1 MGREFRSKGA
11 NVQLGPGLNVARVPQ
26 CGRNFEYLS
35 GEDPYLGATLV
46 REVVTGIQSQAVIA
60 TAKHYVL
67 NSQESDRGEVVSAAA
82 ERARWEIYYPPF
94 AAAVEAG
101 VGSVMCSYNRVDT
114 GGGEGAQPSYACEND
129 QTLLLDLKQGMGF
142 KGWVMSDWGGTHS
155 TAPAA
160 LAGLDQEMPVASFFG
175 APLAKAVAAG
185 EVPAWR
191 VDDMARR
198 VLRAMLATGAMSWA
212 PNATDFSANATC
224 ADHDAVARAAAA
236 AGTVLLKNAPP
247 GPSEV
252 PVLPLGRGV
261 KSIAMVGDA
270 CHEKPVVTGHGSAE
284 VPAARL
290 VTPLEGAR
298 AQAAA
303 RGIAVAYVSSK
314 DPKAPLLAAAA
325 DVAVVCAGTTS
336 GEGVDRSTL
345 ALSPAEDRLV
355 AAVAAMQ
362 PATVAV
368 VYSPGAVLLPW
379 DSQVAAVL
387 LAFLPGDQAGHSLA
401 DLLFGAVSP
410 SGRLP
415 LTLPHRD
422 NEVAMTPA
430 QFPGVNGTSSFSEGL
445 EVGYRWYTAHN
456 VPPKYPFGHGLS
468 YATFTYANLTVR
480 PLPVEW
486 PSEGALGGAAAV
498 VAVEVTNKG
507 PFLGEAAEVVQ
518 LYLTYPPGAGEPARQ
533 LRGFSKVTLAP
544 GGTRTVEFQIP
555 LRWACTWVAGE
566 GWWPAWGLFE
576 VAVGASSGDTRLSAL
591 WKLELA
597 PPHG

>member
-1 MGREFRSKGA
+1 MAAVLALPWALFLLLLAAPVAPRGGPDPGDIDGMAALLVSKMTQKEKLSLVGGVPSAFTYTGIVPGVPRLQIPPLYMNDGPLGFRCNNYPGSTTAFPSGLNIAASWDHAVAGALGRAMGREFRSKGA

-345 ALSPAEDRLV
+345 ALSPARAEPPQRTR
-355 AAVAAMQ
+355 
-362 PATVAV
+362 PPSRGIATL
-368 VYSPGAVLLPW
+368 SP
-379 DSQVAAVL
+379 
-387 LAFLPGDQAGHSLA
+387 
-401 DLLFGAVSP
+401 
-410 SGRLP
+410 
-415 LTLPHRD
+415 
-422 NEVAMTPA
+422 
-430 QFPGVNGTSSFSEGL
+430 
-445 EVGYRWYTAHN
+445 
-456 VPPKYPFGHGLS
+456 
-468 YATFTYANLTVR
+468 
-480 PLPVEW
+480 
-486 PSEGALGGAAAV
+486 
-498 VAVEVTNKG
+498 
-507 PFLGEAAEVVQ
+507 
-518 LYLTYPPGAGEPARQ
+518 
-533 LRGFSKVTLAP
+533 
-544 GGTRTVEFQIP
+544 
-555 LRWACTWVAGE
+555 
-566 GWWPAWGLFE
+566 
-576 VAVGASSGDTRLSAL
+576 
-591 WKLELA
+591 
-597 PPHG
+597 